1 MTGEIYVVG
10 FGPGDPRLRTPEAV
24 EAIRRAEVVV
34 GYRTYIE
41 LVSDL
46 LEGKEVIAAGMREE
60 IYRAKIALTLAGE
73 GRRVAVVSDG
83 DPQVFGMAPLVLEM
97 ASRLDAST
105 PIKVV
110 PGVTAALAAGAL
122 LGAPLGSDFVVL
134 NLSPLLTPREVILRR
149 VRLAAEADLVLALYN
164 PIDRQLVKEA
174 LDVVKKVRGGGV
186 LVGVVKDAYRS
197 GQKAAIMTIDEVDVN
212 FVDMRTMLIV
222 GNSETY
228 LWNGF
233 MITPRGYHRK
243 YAYP

>member
-97 ASRLDAST
+97 ASRLGAST